1 MTPLSPIE
9 VSDLW
14 ADFELIKSDVFVTH
28 ILFWNKE
35 ANKASYGEMTQD
47 VWMAQVDGVL
57 PSWEGVLILGN

>member
-9 VSDLW
+9 VWDLW
-14 ADFELIKSDVFVTH
+14 ADFGLAESDVFVTH

-35 ANKASYGEMTQD
+35 ARKASYGGMKHD
-47 VWMAQVDGVL
+47 VLMALVDGVL